1 MNATTNNAA
10 TNNAKNDAIQAELA
24 KIDDAIADAK
34 RRVARAADTMLRRAH
49 DAVSNAAA
57 MLKDEP
63 CSLIWVEFAVA
74 DQREAQEARTE
85 LAALYT
91 QRKMLQHLLAT

>member
-10 TNNAKNDAIQAELA
+10 TNNTKNDAIQAELA

-34 RRVARAADTMLRRAH
+34 RQVARAADTMLRRAQEAVQ
-49 DAVSNAAA
+49 DATA
-57 MLKDEP
+57 MLNDQP
-63 CSLIWVEFAVA
+63 CTLSWINFAA
-74 DQREAQEARTE
+74 GDLRDAQEAKAE